1 MYNLIVMEGTKI
13 VITGIQPT
21 NKITLGNYFGAIKP
35 LISLQN
41 KYKIYGFV
49 ANLHSITTT
58 FDHKTLN
65 NNIKNVVLTYLASG
79 IDTSKVKLFIQSDIP
94 AHAELAHIL
103 LCHTTIGELNRMTQF
118 KDKSS
123 KLSASNGTE
132 FIPTGLLTYPVLMAA
147 DILLYNADYVATGSD
162 QKQHIEL
169 ARNIANRFNNKYGKT
184 FTVPEPLIPEYGS
197 RIMDLLDASNKM
209 SKSTKNEKGT
219 IFLLDNIEVSMKKIM
234 GAKTDS
240 LNKVNYD
247 VKTQPEVSNLITI
260 YSCLTEKSITDIVK
274 QYQGKNYGEF
284 KKDLALALKKFL
296 QNFQGNYKKCFENYN
311 EIENVLKA
319 NAIEFNNIA
328 NKKINEVYKKIGFR
342 NEN

>member
-1 MYNLIVMEGTKI
+1 MKTTKTI
-13 VITGIQPT
+13 ITGIQPT

-35 LISLQN
+35 LISLQD
-41 KYKIYGFV
+41 KYEIYGFV

-58 FDHKTLN
+58 FDAKMLPD
-65 NNIKNVVLTYLASG
+65 NIKNVVLTYLASG
-79 IDTSKVKLFIQSDIP
+79 IDSSKVKLFIQSDIS
-94 AHAELAHIL
+94 AHAELAHVL
-103 LCHTTIGELNRMTQF
+103 LCHTTIGELKRMTQF
-118 KDKSS
+118 KDKSC

-147 DILLYNADYVATGSD
+147 DILLYDADYVATGSD

-184 FTVPEPLIPEYGS
+184 FTVPEPLIPEHGS

-209 SKSTKNEKGT
+209 SKSNKNEKGT
-219 IFLLDNIEVSMKKIM
+219 IFLLDDIEASVKKIM

-260 YSCLTEKSITDIVK
+260 YSCLVEKPIADIVK
-274 QYQGKNYGEF
+274 QYNGKNYGEF
-284 KKDLALALKKFL
+284 KKDLASILKTFL
-296 QNFQGNYKKCFENYN
+296 EGFQANYKKCLENYN
-311 EIENVLKA
+311 KVEEALNA
-319 NAIEFNNIA
+319 NAIEFNKIA
-328 NKKINEVYKKIGFR
+328 NKKLNEVYERIGFKYAK
-342 NEN
+342 